1 MDRLPQDPQNFREM
15 VEADL
20 RRAARLVI
28 KVHDEIEPQFRI
40 ATPTGDWWL
49 AVTLPP
55 DEYGRRVIFRNLATL
70 MVWKQAVALTVASEL
85 YEPDSIYCAGISAT
99 ERHACLTPI
108 TRQPRPWTKANFGP
122 VEWLPVSSIDPMLVE
137 LLPKGPRPL
146 TPKDVS
152 AMIKWFGPDGKFP
165 AINLATGAVGV

>member
-55 DEYGRRVIFRNLATL
+55 DEYGSPRDL
-70 MVWKQAVALTVASEL
+70 
-85 YEPDSIYCAGISAT
+85 SAT
-99 ERHACLTPI
+99 WR
-108 TRQPRPWTKANFGP
+108 R
-122 VEWLPVSSIDPMLVE
+122 
-137 LLPKGPRPL
+137 
-146 TPKDVS
+146 
-152 AMIKWFGPDGKFP
+152 
-165 AINLATGAVGV
+165 